1 MRQLKK
7 KRNNL
12 QLKLIL
18 STLSTF
24 FFFLRL
30 EWHSHMIQPQLLY
43 KMGML
48 SNVTLRKKYVCIM
61 KDAQN

>member
-24 FFFLRL
+24 FFF
-30 EWHSHMIQPQLLY
+30 
-43 KMGML
+43 KAGM
-48 SNVTLRKKYVCIM
+48 TLTYDPTTAALQNGYVE
-61 KDAQN
+61 

>member
-18 STLSTF
+18 STLST